1 MTNKKRNTK
10 VKAVRDE
17 RYRMSDIK
25 TSVRSELQGSEFI
38 GLLGGNSCD
47 DNLHLNCGHK
57 DITSRFIDV
66 KPVRPTLT
74 YNEKETANR
83 FANKELGRLILRLR
97 DWSVLNSKA
106 RKGYT
111 MLHPLYLQI
120 ATITPI
126 FNASTYGMEVPVHKY
141 RHRR

>member
-1 MTNKKRNTK
+1 MTNKKRNTR

-25 TSVRSELQGSEFI
+25 TSVRSELQGSEFV

-57 DITSRFIDV
+57 DVTSRFISV

-74 YNEKETANR
+74 YNEKETADR
-83 FANKELGRLILRLR
+83 FANKELYRMILRLR

-111 MLHPLYLQI
+111 MLHPLYLEI
-120 ATITPI
+120 VKITPK
-126 FNASTYGMEVPVHKY
+126 FYTTSFGKEVPVHQY
-141 RHRR
+141 RHKR

>member
-1 MTNKKRNTK
+1 MTNKKRNTR

-25 TSVRSELQGSEFI
+25 TSVRSELQGSEFV
-38 GLLGGNSCD
+38 GLLGGSGCN

-57 DITSRFIDV
+57 DITEKFITV

-74 YNEKETANR
+74 YNEKETADR
-83 FANKELGRLILRLR
+83 FANKELGRMILRLR
-97 DWSVLNSKA
+97 DWSVLNSRA

-111 MLHPLYLQI
+111 MLHPLYLEI
-120 ATITPI
+120 AKLTPI
-126 FNASTYGMEVPVHKY
+126 LNAKKFGIEVPVHKY
-141 RHRR
+141 RHKR